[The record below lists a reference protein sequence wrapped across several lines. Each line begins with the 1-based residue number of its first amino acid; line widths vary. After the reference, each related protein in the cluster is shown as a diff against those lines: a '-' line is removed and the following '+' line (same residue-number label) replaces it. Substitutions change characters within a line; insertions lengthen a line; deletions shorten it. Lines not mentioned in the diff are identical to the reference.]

1 MKKLI
6 LIAFLSI
13 TGIAQAQD
21 IFQGDLFPADLIMKN
36 REKISLTDQ
45 QADKIK
51 KIHSVNAGEFST
63 LKWDLAAANSKLKA
77 LLSETKVNQDAVQ
90 KQMDVVLAIENN
102 LKKKQLTNL
111 VAIKN
116 ELNENQ
122 VDLLKETK
130 GIRVTGYA
138 SQKTGDNASSPF
150 AITVKSGES
159 EGPKPNFYLSEK
171 GKLTRTKDINTI
183 NPKDIEKM
191 EVLKGKAAID
201 KVGEV
206 GKNGIVIITLK
217 KN

>member
-6 LIAFLSI
+6 LIAFLFGA
-13 TGIAQAQD
+13 GIAQAQD
-21 IFQGDLFPADLIMKN
+21 LFQGDLFPADLIMKN

-63 LKWDLAAANSKLKA
+63 LKWDLDAANSKLKA
-77 LLSETKVNQDAVQ
+77 LLSETKVNQEAVQ
-90 KQMDVVLAIENN
+90 KQMDVVLAIENS
-102 LKKKQLTNL
+102 LKKKQLSHL

-130 GIRVTGYA
+130 GIRVTGYE
-138 SQKTGDNASSPF
+138 SQKSGETTAPF
-150 AITVKSGES
+150 AITMKSGES

-171 GKLTRTKDINTI
+171 GKLTRTKDINAI
-183 NPKDIEKM
+183 NPKDIGKI
-191 EVLKGKAAID
+191 EVLKGKAATD
-201 KVGEV
+201 KVGED

-217 KN
+217 K